1 MSAEKWNLETLWKT
15 YLENTLTGFSKH
27 YNNNRTCPDPNIA
40 LALKMLNFV
49 SGSTVRQVTEPNMEI
64 KRDLNFVGSKV

>member
-1 MSAEKWNLETLWKT
+1 M
-15 YLENTLTGFSKH
+15 LTGFSKH
-27 YNNNRTCPDPNIA
+27 YNNNRNCPDLNIP

-49 SGSTVRQVTEPNMEI
+49 SESIVRQVTEPNMEI